1 MIVTNRPNR
10 RSLSKPN
17 IESRPASPAHVVGAN
32 LFAQTRLNCANK
44 FAPTLALLLLILTP
58 IGVFAA
64 SQDRQLPL
72 EVEADRKH
80 TDYKGGQAV
89 YEGKVIIRQGRMLIH
104 ADKAILTLRD
114 NQLDR
119 AQLEGKPVTY
129 QDVDEQG
136 LPLSGQA
143 LKMDYKVND
152 KTTGD
157 ILTLTGQAKIERNK
171 DTLSSERITYN
182 LKSEVMDAGG
192 GQGDR
197 VRMILQ
203 PRPKDGAGKDGNSKD
218 TKAP

>member
-1 MIVTNRPNR
+1 MIATNRHNLSQ
-10 RSLSKPN
+10 SL
-17 IESRPASPAHVVGAN
+17 RPP
-32 LFAQTRLNCANK
+32 L
-44 FAPTLALLLLILTP
+44 LALLAISLWPMSLW
-58 IGVFAA
+58 AA
-64 SQDRQLPL
+64 SADRQLPL

-89 YEGKVIIRQGRMLIH
+89 YEGQVVIRQGRMLIH
-104 ADKAILTLRD
+104 ADKATLTLRD

-119 AQLEGKPVTY
+119 AQLIGKPVTY

-143 LKMDYKVND
+143 LNMDYKVDNTAMG

-197 VRMILQ
+197 VHMILQ
-203 PRPKDGAGKDGNSKD
+203 PRPKDGAGKDGTGKKESGTD
-218 TKAP
+218 MKAP

>member
-1 MIVTNRPNR
+1 MRDI
-10 RSLSKPN
+10 
-17 IESRPASPAHVVGAN
+17 
-32 LFAQTRLNCANK
+32 
-44 FAPTLALLLLILTP
+44 
-58 IGVFAA
+58 
-64 SQDRQLPL
+64 
-72 EVEADRKH
+72 
-80 TDYKGGQAV
+80 
-89 YEGKVIIRQGRMLIH
+89 
-104 ADKAILTLRD
+104 DKAILTLRD

-143 LKMDYKVND
+143 LNMDYKVDNTAMG
-152 KTTGD
+152 KTSGD
-157 ILTLTGQAKIERNK
+157 VLTLTGQAKIERNK

-197 VRMILQ
+197 VHMILQ
-203 PRPKDGAGKDGNSKD
+203 PRPKDGAGKGETGKD

>member
-1 MIVTNRPNR
+1 MIVTNHP
-10 RSLSKPN
+10 
-17 IESRPASPAHVVGAN
+17 H
-32 LFAQTRLNCANK
+32 LNCS
-44 FAPTLALLLLILTP
+44 LLILLLALVPVGTW
-58 IGVFAA
+58 AA
-64 SQDRQLPL
+64 SADRKLPL

-89 YEGKVIIRQGRMLIH
+89 YEGKVVIRQGRMLIH

-143 LKMDYKVND
+143 LNMDYKVDNTAMG
-152 KTTGD
+152 KATGD
-157 ILTLTGQAKIERNK
+157 VLTLTGQAKIERNK

-203 PRPKDGAGKDGNSKD
+203 PRPKDEAGKKEA
-218 TKAP
+218 KAP

>member
-1 MIVTNRPNR
+1 MIVTNRQN
-10 RSLSKPN
+10 LSR
-17 IESRPASPAHVVGAN
+17 IVFF
-32 LFAQTRLNCANK
+32 L
-44 FAPTLALLLLILTP
+44 LALAP
-58 IGVFAA
+58 IGAWAA
-64 SQDRQLPL
+64 SSDRQLPL

-89 YEGKVIIRQGRMLIH
+89 YEGKVVIRQGRMLIH

-143 LKMDYKVND
+143 LKMDYKVDNTATG
-152 KTTGD
+152 KTSGD
-157 ILTLTGQAKIERNK
+157 VLTLTGQAKIERNK
-171 DTLSSERITYN
+171 DSLSSERITYN

-197 VRMILQ
+197 VHMILQ
-203 PRPKDGAGKDGNSKD
+203 PRPKDGAAKEGSGKDA
-218 TKAP
+218 KAP

>member
-1 MIVTNRPNR
+1 MIVTNRQN
-10 RSLSKPN
+10 LSR
-17 IESRPASPAHVVGAN
+17 IILILLALSPAGAW
-32 LFAQTRLNCANK
+32 
-44 FAPTLALLLLILTP
+44 
-58 IGVFAA
+58 AA
-64 SQDRQLPL
+64 SADRQLPL

-89 YEGKVIIRQGRMLIH
+89 YEGKVVIRQGRMLIH
-104 ADKAILTLRD
+104 ADKATLTLREG
-114 NQLDR
+114 QLER

-143 LKMDYKVND
+143 LNMDYKVND
-152 KTTGD
+152 KATGD

-171 DTLSSERITYN
+171 DSLASERIVYN

-192 GQGDR
+192 GQGER
-197 VRMILQ
+197 VHMILQ